1 MHEKSLASVK
11 VEPRQEH
18 GQRPTSRLRS
28 ALFIPAFYPVL
39 SPDPVTIVFT

>member
-28 ALFIPAFYPVL
+28 ALFIL
-39 SPDPVTIVFT
+39 SCPLILSLLYLLN